1 MNYFELYG
9 LPVCFNP
16 DQDEV
21 KRKFYALSKQYH
33 PDFYIGQSPEKQE
46 EALELSTL
54 NNKAYQVLKDDQKRL
69 HYVLQLKEQLSD
81 GENYS
86 LPPVFLME
94 MMEVNEALMEQEF
107 DSDPEKLAV
116 IAGDVAVIETT
127 LNTTLHQLTELF
139 DAGKG
144 TAETLTEIKDIYYR
158 RKYIQRIKESLSR
171 LQSS

>member
-46 EALELSTL
+46 EVLELSTL

-69 HYVLQLKEQLSD
+69 HYVLQLKEQLND
-81 GENYS
+81 GEHYT
-86 LPPVFLME
+86 LPPAFLMD

-107 DSDPEKLAV
+107 DPDPEKLAA
-116 IAGDVAVIETT
+116 IAGNVATIEATLDTT
-127 LNTTLHQLTELF
+127 LYRLTALF
-139 DAGKG
+139 DAGNG